1 MSAHRVLAA
10 ALPDHAAARPG
21 NDPIFA
27 LNAEANRRAAAGESI
42 LNSTLGALMTD
53 DGRLA
58 TSRTE
63 RGDRVIDGADLAAF
77 LESAAGQVEIPAIGA
92 SSARNRFTG
101 IVTKVTSDDIVA
113 KVELA
118 AGPYRLVSILTSEAA
133 EELKLAPG
141 VLAVASVKST
151 DVVIS
156 LPAAP

>member
-1 MSAHRVLAA
+1 MRYLADTRSIA
-10 ALPDHAAARPG
+10 AYGGQMPSYRPG
-21 NDPIFA
+21 QVADLLGVSA
-27 LNAEANRRAAAGESI
+27 DTVRRWC
-42 LNSTLGALMTD
+42 D

-118 AGPYRLVSILTSEAA
+118 AGPYRLVSVLTSEAA

-156 LPAAP
+156 LPAAS

>member
-1 MSAHRVLAA
+1 MPSYKPGQIADLLGVSADTV
-10 ALPDHAAARPG
+10 
-21 NDPIFA
+21 
-27 LNAEANRRAAAGESI
+27 RRWC
-42 LNSTLGALMTD
+42 D

-58 TSRTE
+58 TARTE

-77 LESAAGQVEIPAIGA
+77 LESTAGAVEIPTVGA

-101 IVTKVTSDDIVA
+101 IVTKVTSNDIVA

-118 AGPYRLVSILTSEAA
+118 VGPHRIVSVLTSEAA
-133 EELKLAPG
+133 EELQLAPG

-156 LPAAP
+156 LPATS

>member
-1 MSAHRVLAA
+1 MPSY
-10 ALPDHAAARPG
+10 RPG
-21 NDPIFA
+21 QV
-27 LNAEANRRAAAGESI
+27 AELLGVSADTVRRWC
-42 LNSTLGALMTD
+42 D

-58 TSRTE
+58 TTRTE

-77 LESAAGQVEIPAIGA
+77 LVSSADALEVPTIGP

-101 IVTKVTSDDIVA
+101 IVTKVTSNDIVA

-118 AGPYRLVSILTSEAA
+118 VGPHRIVSVLTSEAA

-156 LPAAP
+156 LPTGS